1 MTTMERMNLTL
12 DIRPN
17 EIGEKRINV
26 RSSLLVANLI
36 AEVQDKFNLDG
47 TLELRLDEADEPLRL
62 DRPLEPQG
70 VADGGTLICQRLME
84 DTGTADAIA
93 RGVRDYFSE
102 EFERVYL
109 TERRTRTEYD
119 LAWQPAI
126 VGRRDHRDPSKNKLL
141 AVDLE
146 GVEDLPTV
154 SRHHA
159 AITMR
164 GGSFFIES
172 IQARN
177 PTYLDGSPLKSG
189 IRYPLSAGSV
199 IEVGRITL
207 TFYVVT

>member
-1 MTTMERMNLTL
+1 MERINLTL

-17 EIGEKRINV
+17 EIGEKQVNV
-26 RSSLLVANLI
+26 RSSLLVANLL
-36 AEVQDKFNLDG
+36 ADVQDKFNLDG
-47 TLELRLDEADEPLRL
+47 TLELRLEEGGDPLQL

-70 VADGGTLICQRLME
+70 VADGGMLICERLME
-84 DTGTADAIA
+84 DTGTVDAIA
-93 RGVRDYFSE
+93 RGQREYFTE
-102 EFERVYL
+102 KFERVYI
-109 TERRTRTEYD
+109 TEQRTRTEYD

-126 VGRRDHRDPSKNKLL
+126 IGRKDHRDPSKNKLL

-159 AITMR
+159 AITVR
-164 GGSFFIES
+164 GGSFFIET

-177 PTYLDGSPLKSG
+177 PTYLDGSPLKPG

-199 IEVGRITL
+199 IEVGRISL

>member
-1 MTTMERMNLTL
+1 MERINLTL

-17 EIGEKRINV
+17 DIGTRRVNV

-36 AEVQDKFNLDG
+36 ADVQDKFNLDG
-47 TLELRLDEADEPLRL
+47 TLELRPAEGADPLRL

-70 VADGGTLICQRLME
+70 VADGGTLICDRLME
-84 DTGTADAIA
+84 DTGTMDAIA
-93 RGVRDYFSE
+93 RGVRDYFDE
-102 EFERVYL
+102 QFQRVYL
-109 TERRTRTEYD
+109 TEQRTRTEYD
-119 LAWQPAI
+119 LAWGPAI
-126 VGRRDHRDPSKNKLL
+126 LGRKDHRDPSKNKLL

-159 AITMR
+159 CITMR
-164 GGSFFIES
+164 GGSFFIET

-177 PTYLDGSPLKSG
+177 PTYLGGSQLKPG

-199 IEVGRITL
+199 IEVGRTTL
-207 TFYVVT
+207 TFYVVS